1 MEFDA
6 VLCRNVMICFDQKT
20 SERVV
25 NKLYQVL
32 VPGGFFAIGNAESL
46 MNMKQNFESIKGI
59 PSLYVK

>member
-1 MEFDA
+1 
-6 VLCRNVMICFDQKT
+6 MIYFDQKT